1 MVRFALQTGNGT
13 IEYGGIIM
21 KRLMKRFIVFVMAI
35 ALVVTSLAFMPAK
48 VKAGTAVTSLE
59 YYDNGG
65 NGPTQSKTGVA
76 PVSFGTVMP
85 KINGAALTKDS
96 FPQYED
102 DIELQVCLDELTG
115 GEYKPI
121 SSVNYFVFNDTWGWE
136 WQQWTPDAGG
146 WILWM
151 KCPETT
157 KVKFHGK
164 TNNVDLEYTW
174 TLNELP
180 KKELTSIS
188 TTETSQTADSTGAIA
203 THWHLWTFNGGDA
216 TYDQVKDDIRV
227 LVNNND
233 GKGFV
238 DLLGNASSGFI
249 WDTNFGIYTDG
260 SGGFW
265 FTGVD
270 HTFTL
275 RLQKKNDA
283 SIYADAEMK
292 FEPPH
297 RDNYNLTPFA
307 DTTATADANGAL
319 GIVLPKIGGT
329 NPIKTDIDMFTYEV
343 DVNGSWIALNDIAAS
358 GFVYEGSGYNNA
370 SLSQQWGY
378 FIDTVYGLWFQP
390 LRKDTTLRIG
400 YPKNGEKGGAIDGN
414 YVTYTLI
421 GNPDATG
428 NLPEDMLTE
437 LTVDDTTN
445 SDGFVPSGY
454 KMIWNDDFSG
464 SSLDT
469 DKWNIEEGY
478 LLEEDNIDTYG
489 WGNQELEYYSKDAV
503 SVKDGLLNIHMK
515 KDKKTF
521 YAKSD
526 TAHTNGRT
534 AEYQSG
540 KITTKDNF
548 SIKYGR
554 VDVRAKFPSG
564 NGIWP
569 AIWMLPNDNRYGAW
583 AYSGEIDIAEGR
595 GRVPNKVFGAMHYG
609 GAWPDNLN
617 TSDLLDITADGK
629 KKTDTTDW
637 HVYSVVWENDNIK
650 VYCDGKAFF
659 KCTKDQWKSNS
670 DMGNSYAPFDQRFY
684 AIINLACGGTFDSGN
699 KPGDD
704 FTGAD
709 LYVDYIRAYQRMVG
723 ANDDEQPDNN
733 PGVKTDGVDDN
744 LYGDY
749 KIGKKTTP
757 DDPTT
762 EAPTT
767 IKPDNPTTKPA
778 ETTAPVVKP
787 TKKDNSAL
795 IKQIK
800 FSKPKVK
807 KAVKKKSAKKIKIT
821 LKKKVAIANGYNV
834 MVTKK
839 KKSKKAILRKNV
851 KNKKTFKISSKKLKR
866 LKKIYVKLRAF
877 KLIDNV
883 KYFGKWSKP
892 KKVKIK

>member
-1 MVRFALQTGNGT
+1 MEET
-13 IEYGGIIM
+13 IM
-21 KRLMKRFIVFVMAI
+21 KKLMRSTMTFVLAI

-48 VKAGTAVTSLE
+48 AKAATAITSMD

-96 FPQYED
+96 FAQYEND
-102 DIELQVCLDELTG
+102 LELQVSMADTTG
-115 GEYKPI
+115 GEYKDI
-121 SSVNYFVFNDTWGWE
+121 NKVDYFKFNDTWGWE
-136 WQQWTPDAGG
+136 WQQWTPDVGG

-151 KCPETT
+151 KLPETT
-157 KVKFHGK
+157 KVRFHGK

-180 KKELTSIS
+180 KTELTSIS
-188 TTETSQTADSTGAIA
+188 TTETSQNADSTGAAA
-203 THWHLWTFNGGDA
+203 THWHLWTFNGGAA
-216 TYDQVKDDIRV
+216 TYDQVKDDMDV
-227 LVNNND
+227 LVDNKD

-238 DLLGNASSGFI
+238 KLLGNAASGFV

-270 HTFTL
+270 HSFTL
-275 RLQKKNDA
+275 RLQKKNDS
-283 SIYADAEMK
+283 SIYADADIN
-292 FEPPH
+292 FIPPH
-297 RDNYNLTPFA
+297 RDNYNLTPYEG
-307 DTTATADANGAL
+307 TTATADANGAL

-329 NPIKTDIDMFTYEV
+329 DVIKSDVDMFTYEV
-343 DVNGSWIALNDIAAS
+343 KVGDDWIPLNDIAAS
-358 GFVYEGSGYNNA
+358 GFVYEGSGYNSA

-378 FIDTVYGLWFQP
+378 FIDHVYGLWFQP
-390 LRKDTTLRIG
+390 VKQNTTLRIG

-428 NLPEDMLTE
+428 NLPDDMLTE
-437 LTVDDTTN
+437 LTVDDETN
-445 SDGFVPSGY
+445 SDGYTPAGW
-454 KMIWNDDFSG
+454 KMIWNDEFSG
-464 SSLDT
+464 NALDT
-469 DKWNIEEGY
+469 NKWNVIEGY
-478 LLEEDNIDTYG
+478 LLEEDNIDTFG
-489 WGNQELEYYSKDAV
+489 WGNQELEWYSKDN
-503 SVKDGLLNIHMK
+503 VKVENGLLNIHMK

-521 YAKSD
+521 YAKGD
-526 TAHTNGRT
+526 TAHANGRT
-534 AEYQSG
+534 AEYSSG
-540 KITTKDNF
+540 KITTQNNF
-548 SIKYGR
+548 SVKYGR

-569 AIWMLPNDNRYGAW
+569 AVWMLPNDNLYGAW

-609 GAWPDNLN
+609 GAWPNNLN

-699 KPGDD
+699 KPGED
-704 FTGAD
+704 FIGAD

-723 ANDDEQPDNN
+723 ANDDEQPDHNA
-733 PGVKTDGVDDN
+733 GMITDGADDN

-757 DDPTT
+757 VDPTT
-762 EAPTT
+762 EAPT
-767 IKPDNPTTKPA
+767 DETTKPVDPTKPADPTKSA
-778 ETTAPVVKP
+778 ETKAP
-787 TKKDNSAL
+787 TKKDNSKL
-795 IKQIK
+795 INQVKS
-800 FSKPKVK
+800 SKVTVK
-807 KAVKKKSAKKIKIT
+807 KAIKKKSAKKIKVT
-821 LKKKVAIANGYNV
+821 LKKTVAVADGYKVNV
-834 MVTKK
+834 YKTKK
-839 KKSKKAILRKNV
+839 NAKKNKKAIVKKTV
-851 KNKKTFKISSKKLKR
+851 KNKKKFKVSSKKIKK
-866 LKKIYVKLRAF
+866 LKKIFIRVRAF
-877 KLIDNV
+877 KKIDGITF
-883 KYFGKWSKP
+883 FGIWSKP

>member
-1 MVRFALQTGNGT
+1 MVRFALRTGNGT

-203 THWHLWTFNGGDA
+203 THWHLWTFNSGDA

-877 KLIDNV
+877 KFIDNV

>member
-1 MVRFALQTGNGT
+1 
-13 IEYGGIIM
+13 M

-35 ALVVTSLAFMPAK
+35 ALVVTSLAFMPTKA
-48 VKAGTAVTSLE
+48 KAGTAVTSLE

-767 IKPDNPTTKPA
+767 IKPDDPTTKPA